1 MKLQMACFI
10 AAVRAR
16 KYGAQTRRLRNKGSD
31 DFEGFFS
38 KHTIHKKKQAH
49 MTGRREKHEHLSGV
63 FTGSGDR
70 KRDLPRIAGEAAKRI
85 SH

>member
-1 MKLQMACFI
+1 MNLMKLQMTCFI

-38 KHTIHKKKQAH
+38 KHTIHKKKTSPHDGQ
-49 MTGRREKHEHLSGV
+49 K
-63 FTGSGDR
+63 
-70 KRDLPRIAGEAAKRI
+70 GEA
-85 SH
+85 

>member
-10 AAVRAR
+10 AAGRAR

-38 KHTIHKKKQAH
+38 KHTIHKKKTSPHDGQ
-49 MTGRREKHEHLSGV
+49 K
-63 FTGSGDR
+63 
-70 KRDLPRIAGEAAKRI
+70 GEA
-85 SH
+85 